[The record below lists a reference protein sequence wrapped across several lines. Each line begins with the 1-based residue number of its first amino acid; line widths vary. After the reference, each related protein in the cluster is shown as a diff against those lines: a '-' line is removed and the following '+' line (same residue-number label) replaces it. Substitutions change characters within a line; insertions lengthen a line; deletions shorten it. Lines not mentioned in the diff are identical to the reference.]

1 MVSICTS
8 CGGAFAAPLDICHAC
23 AALLSTTA
31 ARAGSRRWP
40 PGGKAAR
47 PALRARD
54 AVALERLLHACRQAG
69 DAISQALSL
78 KLEDACILPPDAA
91 LEEIASLGSRV
102 VFSANGDA
110 AQARVLVLD
119 AAKRVS
125 VVTAVSPRA
134 MVDLAYVMFEIGRLI
149 RRISELY
156 GGRPGTLGFFRLARS
171 VVAHLAVTGAVAAGD
186 DFVHQIVGQDLAA
199 RLSARLGEG
208 VVNGMMTARIG
219 IAAMQA
225 ARPLPFDAVRRP
237 GLSDFL
243 SALTSFTKR
252 KAAGA
257 EPS

>member
-1 MVSICTS
+1 MALMVSICTS

-91 LEEIASLGSRV
+91 LAEIAGLGSRV

-110 AQARVLVLD
+110 AQARVLVLPRD
-119 AAKRVS
+119 HSPAGWTLPVTAPRGLALLGHAAGA
-125 VVTAVSPRA
+125 VVTA
-134 MVDLAYVMFEIGRLI
+134 
-149 RRISELY
+149 
-156 GGRPGTLGFFRLARS
+156 
-171 VVAHLAVTGAVAAGD
+171 AG
-186 DFVHQIVGQDLAA
+186 
-199 RLSARLGEG
+199 
-208 VVNGMMTARIG
+208 
-219 IAAMQA
+219 
-225 ARPLPFDAVRRP
+225 
-237 GLSDFL
+237 
-243 SALTSFTKR
+243 
-252 KAAGA
+252 AGA
-257 EPS
+257 EETLRLLAVAHRLAAPPLGAGPLPLWAGEAAG